1 MQQKQLAI
9 NTRESEK
16 VISKELF
23 VSDFYQIKHLG
34 YDLTADKQNM
44 TGFND
49 CLCMAYVKTGVFL
62 LDYFVKSHDMSS
74 GYVLLDKPNCEYR
87 IRPSAGACTIFN
99 FTDAIYQQH
108 VPEINPRHA
117 FFFSNQN
124 LLSVMLQSGPE
135 IDYLHHQIVSR
146 LPNAGKLEID
156 SLVLEFF
163 SQVAGTITDTSIEKQ
178 IKTLSKAYR
187 LTAVE
192 LAKEYIN
199 KNFTKDISLQEI
211 STNSFISPFHF
222 SRIFKKT
229 TSFSPHQYLQN
240 VRLKHGELLLK
251 NSSLPVSDIAYTS
264 GFSSTAYFAT
274 AFKQKYKMSPMQ
286 YRKVK

>member
-1 MQQKQLAI
+1 MQRKQPAI
-9 NTRESEK
+9 NALEVEK
-16 VISKELF
+16 IISKELF

-34 YDLTADKQNM
+34 YDLTADKQAT

-49 CLCMAYVKTGVFL
+49 CLCMAYVKRGFFL

-74 GYVLLDKPNCEYR
+74 GYVLLDKPNCEYK

-99 FTDAIYQQH
+99 FSDAIYQQH
-108 VPEINPRHA
+108 VPEINPKHA
-117 FFFSNQN
+117 FFFSNKN

-135 IDYLHHQIVSR
+135 IDYLHHQIVSK
-146 LPNAGKLEID
+146 LHIAGKLEID
-156 SLVLEFF
+156 SLVLDFF
-163 SQVAGTITDTSIEKQ
+163 NQVASTITDTSIEEQ
-178 IKTLSKAYR
+178 IKTLSKTYR

-192 LAKEYIN
+192 LAKDYIN

-211 STNSFISPFHF
+211 SINSFISPFHF

-240 VRLKHGELLLK
+240 IRLKHGELLLK
-251 NSSLPVSDIAYTS
+251 SSKAPVSDIAYTS

-274 AFKQKYKMSPMQ
+274 AFKQKYKMSPVQ
-286 YRKVK
+286 YRKVN